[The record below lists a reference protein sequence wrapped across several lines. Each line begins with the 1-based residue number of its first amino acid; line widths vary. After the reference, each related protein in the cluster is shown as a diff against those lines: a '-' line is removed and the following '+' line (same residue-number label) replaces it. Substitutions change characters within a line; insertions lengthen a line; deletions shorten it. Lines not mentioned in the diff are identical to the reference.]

1 MDTKAHILELF
12 ESNRGQYISGEY
24 IADKIGV
31 TRNAIWKAVKELE
44 KDGYKINALT
54 KRGYR
59 FCESNDILSSQG
71 IGARL
76 LLLTKKAYIN
86 VHKSLKSTNETAKE
100 LAVSGADHGTIIIAD
115 HQTAGR
121 GRYNRSFFSP
131 PGCGIYMSFIL
142 RPSQCSLPS
151 SAYTTYT
158 AVSVCEAIEEMTDAM
173 PQIKWVND
181 IFIDGK
187 KVCGILTEAV
197 TDFESG
203 CIQWIVVGIGINFT
217 TSDTE
222 FPEEIRHIAGS
233 IFLDK
238 RPNITRNTL
247 AAGIINRIL
256 NLEND
261 YDSELTLSKY
271 KNRLMMLGKKVTVT
285 GLKEVFEA
293 IVIDIDDEAR
303 LIVRKDNGEITS
315 LFTGEVSIKI

>member
-1 MDTKAHILELF
+1 
-12 ESNRGQYISGEY
+12 
-24 IADKIGV
+24 
-31 TRNAIWKAVKELE
+31 
-44 KDGYKINALT
+44 
-54 KRGYR
+54 
-59 FCESNDILSSQG
+59 
-71 IGARL
+71 
-76 LLLTKKAYIN
+76 
-86 VHKSLKSTNETAKE
+86 
-100 LAVSGADHGTIIIAD
+100 
-115 HQTAGR
+115 
-121 GRYNRSFFSP
+121 
-131 PGCGIYMSFIL
+131 
-142 RPSQCSLPS
+142 
-151 SAYTTYT
+151 
-158 AVSVCEAIEEMTDAM
+158 MTDAM